1 MRSRRLALPPSLRMD
16 AQLEMLTQE
25 VLRYLL
31 LVRYLYCGTTSER
44 YTYTLST
51 GPPHDGT
58 RQQDQVGWSEGGPH
72 IVIRQYT
79 FVISSRERLLTL
91 KIEINNFPNSEF
103 IIVVLQLYQLWSA

>member
-1 MRSRRLALPPSLRMD
+1 MRSRRLALPPSLRID

-31 LVRYLYCGTTSER
+31 CWYGTTSER

-72 IVIRQYT
+72 IVNQLT
-79 FVISSRERLLTL
+79 FVISVRERLQTH
-91 KIEINNFPNSEF
+91 EN
-103 IIVVLQLYQLWSA
+103 